1 MCSMIP
7 FSQTSPIS
15 PTRLGLLR
23 MSRSLLSKVFR
34 QAAKISV
41 GPAKLLVIPALA
53 QEVMDVHVASSKSA
67 SCVDIVN
74 AAALQAMNR
83 LGQVEQMSVYG
94 DPVPLGPRHLRVD
107 VHVFDVLYA
116 VDINIDQKC
125 RVLSVSTDR
134 ESNPPP

>member
-1 MCSMIP
+1 
-7 FSQTSPIS
+7 
-15 PTRLGLLR
+15 
-23 MSRSLLSKVFR
+23 
-34 QAAKISV
+34 
-41 GPAKLLVIPALA
+41 
-53 QEVMDVHVASSKSA
+53 
-67 SCVDIVN
+67 
-74 AAALQAMNR
+74 LQAMNR